1 MKFAYVSC
9 LGDLYVT
16 DDPDCDSEPCSIC
29 GDYDRCIGTANNNLD
44 LANIMLEKAKVLPP
58 TNLTSKTDKVGMVE
72 ITGYEIEK
80 TDNNIEYKK
89 VKDVEWEDE

>member
-44 LANIMLEKAKVLPP
+44 LANIMLEEGFTEEYIL
-58 TNLTSKTDKVGMVE
+58 E

>member
-16 DDPDCDSEPCSIC
+16 DDPNCDSEPCSIC

-44 LANIMLEKAKVLPP
+44 LANIMLEEGFTEEYIL
-58 TNLTSKTDKVGMVE
+58 E

>member
-29 GDYDRCIGTANNNLD
+29 GDYDRCIGTANNNID
-44 LANIMLEKAKVLPP
+44 LAKVMLEEGFMEEYIL
-58 TNLTSKTDKVGMVE
+58 E

-80 TDNNIEYKK
+80 TGNDIEYKK
-89 VKDVEWEDE
+89 VKDVEWEED